1 LRTTETVSIKVR
13 NQTGCPLFPLL
24 FNIDLEFL
32 ARAIRQEIEIKIQKS
47 VAFLYTSNKK
57 AEKEIRQTIPFK
69 IAPKIV
75 KYLEINLTKE
85 IKEFLNE
92 HNKLLKRENQED
104 IRIWKELL

>member
-1 LRTTETVSIKVR
+1 
-13 NQTGCPLFPLL
+13 
-24 FNIDLEFL
+24 
-32 ARAIRQEIEIKIQKS
+32 
-47 VAFLYTSNKK
+47 
-57 AEKEIRQTIPFK
+57 
-69 IAPKIV
+69 V